1 MKKRWSLWLAL
12 TMMLVFMLQGTVLA
26 AGQTVTISYC
36 MIQGK
41 DIAVI
46 AAGPVAPSDTG
57 LYYLFELKPYEAGI
71 GARVDFCASA
81 PAAEAVQFTTPL
93 NFNTATSKLYSR
105 FVVAAYQGGI
115 FVPVSNEM
123 YITNPEA
130 VASKTTGYPVRSKK
144 GLTADWQY
152 SSDLSAL
159 GAGYASYELDI
170 SRFFTGGG
178 VNYSYNGKNYSFNGG
193 VVAEYDAVCQL
204 FAKEGVNVVMVIKNS
219 YNAATADLVP
229 PLARIPGKNCYA
241 MNVSEQ
247 AASEKIAA
255 LMSFLANRYSGSKGT
270 IHTWIIGNEINNNSP
285 WHFAGDMGVEQFTAY
300 YAKEFRLCYNAIK
313 SQNAGARVFLNIDQ
327 RWTHTDSNP
336 HAYAG
341 RTVLDTFAAN
351 IKATGDI
358 DWGLSIHPHPVPL
371 FNCQF
376 WNLPPAYAAMKLV
389 THADNS
395 KMVCPSNID
404 VITNHMIQPE
414 LLKADGSH
422 RHILISE
429 MGFTSQNPQIA
440 TDQNMQAAAMQ
451 YAYKL
456 TASNPFIEGVIIHRQ
471 LDHISEVVNDG
482 MAVGIRD
489 VNGTPKVAFNVF
501 KYMDT
506 DNAAYANFAL
516 PYIGATSWADL
527 GLQ

>member
-1 MKKRWSLWLAL
+1 MKKKWSLWLVL
-12 TMMLVFMLQGTVLA
+12 TMMLVFLLQTTVLA
-26 AGQTVTISYC
+26 AGQTVTLSHC
-36 MIQGK
+36 MITGQNVT
-41 DIAVI
+41 VI

-57 LYYLFELKPYEAGI
+57 LYYLFELKPYEAGV
-71 GARVDFCASA
+71 GARVDYCASA
-81 PAAEAVQFTTPL
+81 PAGEAVQFTTPL
-93 NFNTATSKLYSR
+93 NFNTAASKLYSR
-105 FVVAAYQGGI
+105 FVVTALQGGVY
-115 FVPVSNEM
+115 VPVSNEM

-130 VASKTTGYPVRSKK
+130 VAAKSTAYPVRSKK

-152 SSDLSAL
+152 STDLSAL

-170 SRFFTGGG
+170 SRFFTAGGT
-178 VNYSYNGKNYSFNGG
+178 NYTYNGKNYSFNSG

-219 YNAATADLVP
+219 FNAATADLIP
-229 PLARIPGKNCYA
+229 PAARVAGKNCYA

-247 AASEKIAA
+247 IGTEKIEA

-285 WHFAGDMGVEQFTAY
+285 WHYAGNMGAEEFAAY
-300 YAKEFRLCYNAIK
+300 YAKEFRVCYNAIK
-313 SQNAGARVFLNIDQ
+313 SQNAGARVYINIDQ
-327 RWTHTDSNP
+327 RWTHTDSNTL
-336 HAYAG
+336 AYAG
-341 RTVLDTFAAN
+341 RAVLDTFASN
-351 IKATGDI
+351 IKASGDI

-371 FNCQF
+371 YNCQF

-395 KMVCPSNID
+395 KMVCPTNID
-404 VITNHMIQPE
+404 VVTNHMALPE
-414 LLKADGSH
+414 LLKADGSV

-429 MGFTSQNPQIA
+429 MGFTSQNAQIA

-471 LDHISEVVNDG
+471 LDHMSEVVNDG

-489 VNGTPKVAFNVF
+489 VNGTPKIAYNVF

-516 PYIGATSWADL
+516 PYIGLSSWAAA